1 MLELVTCSPKPSRVT
16 RSRTAVREEWLDRI
30 SRFPLS
36 GLTPAQ
42 FCAIEAV
49 SLPSFYS
56 WKRRFAAEALLSEAG
71 LDQSAQPTPT
81 LLPVRLP
88 CSDAPLELVLS
99 TGLVLRIPPGTDVQ
113 LLHAVLTTL
122 GAKRC

>member
-1 MLELVTCSPKPSRVT
+1 MSEVVTPSPNPSNVR
-16 RSRTAVREEWLDRI
+16 RCRTAVREEWLDRI
-30 SRFPLS
+30 SRFPLP
-36 GLTPAQ
+36 GLTPAR

-56 WKRRFAAEALLSEAG
+56 WKRRFAAAARLSEAG
-71 LDQSAQPTPT
+71 LDKPTQPTPM

-88 CSDAPLELVLS
+88 NSDAPLELVLS
-99 TGLVLRIPPGTDVQ
+99 TGLVLRIPPGADVG